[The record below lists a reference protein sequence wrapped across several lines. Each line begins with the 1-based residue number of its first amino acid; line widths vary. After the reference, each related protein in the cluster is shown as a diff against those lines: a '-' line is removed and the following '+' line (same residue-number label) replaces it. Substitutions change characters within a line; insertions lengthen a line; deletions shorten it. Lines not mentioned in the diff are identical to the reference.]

1 MTDSTQ
7 WLSQAA
13 FAEQQGWTKQYVSKL
28 VKSGRITLINGK
40 INSQQALEE
49 LHASAEP
56 STALRRSSLTV
67 TNHQQGVDFVTA
79 RTMREAFRAKLA
91 KLDYEERAGQLTNA
105 AAVRDDAFRAGRIV
119 RDALLGIPDRL
130 SDILAAENDPQII
143 RQLLLDELEQILND
157 LSRL

>member
-13 FAEQQGWTKQYVSKL
+13 FAEQQGWSKQYVSKL
-28 VKSGRITLINGK
+28 VKSGRITLVNGK
-40 INSQQALEE
+40 INPHQALKE
-49 LHASAEP
+49 LNALAEP
-56 STALRRSSLTV
+56 ATALRRSPPSTI
-67 TNHQQGVDFVTA
+67 NNQQGVDFVTA

-119 RDALLGIPDRL
+119 RDAFLGIPDRL
-130 SDILAAENDPQII
+130 SDILAAEDDPQII
-143 RQLLLDELEQILND
+143 RQLLLDEFEQILND